1 VVKEQS
7 GYAENA
13 KKRREKSDLCT
24 CRTYFVNT
32 FKPSMTGATMK
43 IRLLVAG
50 AVLLFAQTTFGQF
63 GQSQS
68 TRLVDLASR
77 LSRDVDDFA
86 DATYRNYSSS
96 TRSNRSDIEAVMLS
110 QQFSG
115 ASRIFYRMVVDRR
128 RNSDLRDAFS
138 FLQDVA
144 RSIERNNLQR
154 ESWYNIQRLLSDVAQ
169 EIDSNGNDSGG
180 NYPGPGRGGRIT
192 WKGKVDDDV
201 RIRFRGG
208 SADIETIGGTPYYDS
223 QPNFGASLPS
233 GRVNVRL
240 NVRKGR
246 GQVYIEQQPSRDN
259 DFTLVVRIKD
269 SKGGASDYELE
280 LTW

>member
-1 VVKEQS
+1 
-7 GYAENA
+7 
-13 KKRREKSDLCT
+13 
-24 CRTYFVNT
+24 
-32 FKPSMTGATMK
+32 MK

-138 FLQDVA
+138 FLQDVG

-192 WKGKVDDDV
+192 WRAG
-201 RIRFRGG
+201 RMSRRAG
-208 SADIETIGGTPYYDS
+208 SASSARRPGSPAAGRPFTRWWTRSRHRTRRRRY
-223 QPNFGASLPS
+223 S
-233 GRVNVRL
+233 G
-240 NVRKGR
+240 
-246 GQVYIEQQPSRDN
+246 
-259 DFTLVVRIKD
+259 
-269 SKGGASDYELE
+269 
-280 LTW
+280 

>member
-1 VVKEQS
+1 
-7 GYAENA
+7 
-13 KKRREKSDLCT
+13 
-24 CRTYFVNT
+24 
-32 FKPSMTGATMK
+32 MK

>member
-1 VVKEQS
+1 
-7 GYAENA
+7 
-13 KKRREKSDLCT
+13 
-24 CRTYFVNT
+24 
-32 FKPSMTGATMK
+32 MK
-43 IRLLVAG
+43 TRLLVAG

-68 TRLVDLASR
+68 SRLVDLASR
-77 LSRDVDDFA
+77 LSRDVNDFA
-86 DATYRNYSSS
+86 DATYRNYSNSN
-96 TRSNRSDIEAVMLS
+96 RSNRSDIEAVMLS

-128 RNSDLRDAFS
+128 RSSDLRDAFS

-169 EIDSNGNDSGG
+169 EIDSGGNDSGG

-192 WKGKVDDDV
+192 WKGKVDDDI

-208 SADIETIGGTPYYDS
+208 SADIETIGGAPYYDS
-223 QPNFGASLPS
+223 QPNFSSSLPS
-233 GRVNVRL
+233 RRVNVSL

-246 GQVYIEQQPSRDN
+246 GQVYVEQQPSREN
-259 DFTLVVRIKD
+259 DFTLVIRIKD
-269 SKGGASDYELE
+269 PKGGSSDYEFE

>member
-1 VVKEQS
+1 MLSAFSRTSPDQS
-7 GYAENA
+7 NEIIYNVSPG
-13 KKRREKSDLCT
+13 
-24 CRTYFVNT
+24 
-32 FKPSMTGATMK
+32 
-43 IRLLVAG
+43 
-50 AVLLFAQTTFGQF
+50 TTF
-63 GQSQS
+63 
-68 TRLVDLASR
+68 
-77 LSRDVDDFA
+77 
-86 DATYRNYSSS
+86 
-96 TRSNRSDIEAVMLS
+96 SD
-110 QQFSG
+110 
-115 ASRIFYRMVVDRR
+115 Y
-128 RNSDLRDAFS
+128 
-138 FLQDVA
+138 
-144 RSIERNNLQR
+144 
-154 ESWYNIQRLLSDVAQ
+154 
-169 EIDSNGNDSGG
+169 
-180 NYPGPGRGGRIT
+180 YPGPGRGGRIT

-233 GRVNVRL
+233 RRVNVRL